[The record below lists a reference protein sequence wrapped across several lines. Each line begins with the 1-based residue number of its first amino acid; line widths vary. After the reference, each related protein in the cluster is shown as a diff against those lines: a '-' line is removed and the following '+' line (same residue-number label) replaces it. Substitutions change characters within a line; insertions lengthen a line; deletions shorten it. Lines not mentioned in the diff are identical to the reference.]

1 MQPLNDVEI
10 TLAMLILVGAA
21 AVSDLRSRKIPNRL
35 LLTGLVL
42 GLVLSVVS
50 RGTDGLL
57 ASLAG
62 FGLGFALLLPGYLLR
77 FTGAGDLKLFATLGV
92 FTGPGM
98 LLQIFAASVLTG
110 AIFVLLLALRNFFRT
125 RHGDFL
131 QRYKGM
137 LQTLL
142 ATGQCTYVPSETSS
156 VVTDSILSQ
165 RIPMAPMF
173 ALGSVMVLGFS
184 LINP

>member
-1 MQPLNDVEI
+1 MQPLNDLET
-10 TLAMLILVGAA
+10 TLAMLVLLAVAA
-21 AVSDLRSRKIPNRL
+21 ISDLRSRKIPNRL
-35 LLTGLVL
+35 ILIGLVL
-42 GLVLSVVS
+42 GLALSVLT

-98 LLQIFAASVLTG
+98 LLQIFAASILTG
-110 AIFVLLLALRNFFRT
+110 ATFVLLLALRKFFRA

-131 QRYKGM
+131 RRYKGM

-142 ATGQCTYVPSETSS
+142 TTGHCAYVPPEA
-156 VVTDSILSQ
+156 VTDSVLSQ

>member
-1 MQPLNDVEI
+1 MQPLNGLETHI
-10 TLAMLILVGAA
+10 ALLLLVGAA
-21 AVSDLRSRKIPNRL
+21 ALSDLRSRKIPNRL
-35 LLTGLVL
+35 ILTGLVFGL
-42 GLVLSVVS
+42 GLSIVTK
-50 RGTDGLL
+50 GTDGLL

-110 AIFVLLLALRNFFRT
+110 AFFVLLLALRKFFRT
-125 RHGDFL
+125 HHGDFL
-131 QRYKGM
+131 RRYKGM
-137 LQTLL
+137 LRTLL
-142 ATGQCTYVPSETSS
+142 TTGHCAYVPPEME
-156 VVTDSILSQ
+156 TDSVLKQ
-165 RIPMAPMF
+165 RLPMAPMF
-173 ALGSVMVLGFS
+173 ALGSLMVLGFS